1 MNHTASLFRLKP
13 IAWLIP
19 ALALSACQIEISEP
33 PGQDEPGNT
42 APTAEAGTQAVA
54 AGDTLTMAL
63 SATDADDDPLTYA
76 LVTDTTYGEITLDE
90 TTGEATYNA
99 TSGFNG
105 TDYFTFRVND
115 GTEDSNTARVDI
127 TVSSDDAGT
136 AAQIRTS
143 LIGAQTTTVP
153 LDTLGLKG
161 DNLAYEVTRTPQ
173 HGNVSLD
180 NDQAIVT
187 LDADYEGFDE
197 FDYRVTDGLG
207 NSRHSTVRLQAA
219 NGQCQS
225 AQFDGPSDALIA
237 HLPLHLADADISGA
251 DQTVTVADETGDTW
265 QRRTHLEERQVTL
278 DLAQSHTMDQA
289 AITLKF
295 MPDPDVDQTVLL
307 QSQSMDVRMD
317 NGQVVVDLHG
327 EDGLRQTV
335 TVPQTPDTYTCNR
348 LTLNLNDG
356 FLNAHLND
364 TTFNA
369 ELDRDVRDLE
379 GEITLGR
386 FSGRVWDLRLYD
398 RALTESEHDELA
410 EDCVTESA
418 LNSRHDGYPNFQ
430 CGVYVCEFWP
440 DDMADTT
447 QDNLDYYIHAQ
458 DEVFERHIIEAGM
471 YSRDNY
477 CDYAL
482 NGAGTDL
489 ILSDGIRRT
498 YVNNYSF
505 DSALGYG
512 KSGTQYWLHENFHS
526 FQGNLARYN
535 GFGRSKFMLESTAS
549 WGPFV
554 LYPGVTDDLLGYY
567 TFHPHIT
574 VWAIQNSPVDDQI
587 GSEFKGGHQYGAG
600 VFWYYLSEYVGNNF
614 LIGDV
619 FNDRN
624 GGTELEVTYNWLAD
638 RGISLEDAFI
648 DFASRIT
655 TWDLEAGEYFAQSEQ
670 VSLNRMKRQ
679 QSQAERFDAKISQ
692 SYDQAGTGAQWTSL
706 EDGLEPGSWAFNAY
720 QLSMDNNGSVTAK
733 VRVSDGNPDY
743 SDFRAQIVVHSP
755 DTGERQYHDFEI
767 RADGTETSTT
777 VDASAGDEVYL
788 VVATTPNIFSGW
800 DTYQYDYQFYGQ

>member
-1 MNHTASLFRLKP
+1 MLKTDTRFKIKP
-13 IAWLIP
+13 
-19 ALALSACQIEISEP
+19 LALMASTVMLTACQIDITEP
-33 PGQDEPGNT
+33 PGDGTTENT
-42 APTAEAGTQAVA
+42 APTADSG
-54 AGDTLTMAL
+54 TLTLPAGASETLAL
-63 SATDADDDPLTYA
+63 NATDADEDTLTFD
-76 LVTDTTYGEITLDE
+76 LVAEATYGSVELNGE
-90 TTGEATYNA
+90 TGEATYTA
-99 TSGFNG
+99 PAGFSG
-105 TDYFTFRVND
+105 TDYFTFKAHD
-115 GTEDSNTARVDI
+115 GTEDSNTARIDI
-127 TVSSDDAGT
+127 TVTTDAAG
-136 AAQIRTS
+136 APGRVRTS
-143 LIGAQTTTVP
+143 LIGTQTQTIP
-153 LDTLGLKG
+153 LGSLGLKG
-161 DNLAYEVTRTPQ
+161 DNLAYELTRTPK
-173 HGNVSLD
+173 HGSVSLD
-180 NDQAIVT
+180 NARAIVSM
-187 LDADYEGFDE
+187 DAGYEGFDE

-207 NSRHSTVRLQAA
+207 NSRQTTVRLQAA

-225 AQFDGPSDALIA
+225 TQFDGPSDALIA

-251 DQTVTVADETGDTW
+251 NQTITVDDRTGDTW
-265 QRRTHLEERQVTL
+265 QRRTHLNDRRVRLTL
-278 DLAQSHTMDQA
+278 SDQHAMAQSA
-289 AITLKF
+289 VALKF

-307 QSQSMDVRMD
+307 QSRSLDIRMD
-317 NGQVVVDLHG
+317 NGQVVVDIHG
-327 EDGLRQTV
+327 AQGQRQTV
-335 TVPQTPDTYTCNR
+335 TVPSTPNTYQCNR
-348 LTLNLNDG
+348 LTLSLDNGTLT
-356 FLNAHLND
+356 ARLND
-364 TTFNA
+364 TVSTTDLTDGIRA
-369 ELDRDVRDLE
+369 LE
-379 GEITLGR
+379 GDLSLGH
-386 FSGRVWDLRLYD
+386 FSGRLWDLRLYS
-398 RALTESEHDELA
+398 RPLTEAEHADLS
-410 EDCVTESA
+410 EDCVSDSPLTT
-418 LNSRHDGYPNFQ
+418 RHDGYPNFQ
-430 CGVYVCEFWP
+430 CGLYVCEFWP

-458 DEVFERHIIEAGM
+458 DEVFERHVVDAGM

-512 KSGTQYWLHENFHS
+512 KSGTQFWLHENFHS
-526 FQGNLARYN
+526 FQGNLMRYN

-600 VFWYYLSEYVGNNF
+600 VFWYYMTEYVGNNF
-614 LIGDV
+614 LVGDV
-619 FNDRN
+619 FNDQS
-624 GGTELEVTYNWLAD
+624 GGSDIEVTYNWLAD

-648 DFASRIT
+648 DFAARIT
-655 TWDLEAGEYFAQSEQ
+655 TWDLDAGEHFAQSEQ

-679 QSQAERFDAKISQ
+679 QPQAERFDAKVSQ
-692 SYDQAGTGAQWTSL
+692 SYDQSGTGAQWTSL

-720 QLSMDNNGSVTAK
+720 QLSMDTDGSVTAA

-755 DTGERQYHDFEI
+755 DTGERQYHNFDI
-767 RADGTETSTT
+767 RADGTETSAT
-777 VDASAGDEVYL
+777 VDASAGDKVYL
-788 VVATTPNIFSGW
+788 VVATTPNVFSGW